1 MLNKLIINSTL
12 FHNFICFMILSADDL
27 DDLCVSGKVRDEQR
41 MGGTEK
47 LRKLARAR
55 RSEKEKVV
63 CHNFKMLAVKG

>member
-1 MLNKLIINSTL
+1 
-12 FHNFICFMILSADDL
+12 MILSADNL
-27 DDLCVSGKVRDEQR
+27 DDLCVFGKVRDEQR